1 MHRFALG
8 TALVA
13 ALAAGS
19 AFAQEKFELKYA
31 TFTPDFHPVM
41 KWIHDSFDRIEKG
54 SNGRIVVKRFGGGQ
68 MGPAPGHFDFART
81 GQADFA
87 FFMHGGT
94 PGRFALTELVNLPL
108 LIGSAEIGAKV
119 LNDAEQRSKYLDP
132 EHRGA
137 RILTLMTH
145 QPGQLHTTKKA
156 VRTIDDMKGLRV
168 RFASPAVRD
177 FINALGGTAVGV
189 PPTEMAEQ
197 LNKGTIDGAFTD
209 YGGAGNAWKLGGI
222 IKYTTELYGFVT
234 SFGVAMNPDVYAK
247 LPADLQKLVVGT
259 FSGRDAELGKVWDD
273 IDEPGK
279 KALIDGGMAPIK
291 LSAADV
297 ARIKKTSAD
306 LAETTIKA
314 LEAKNPQARATYTL
328 MKSLADKHAKTSR
341 NFLD

>member
-1 MHRFALG
+1 MLRRIALATALAGALAGVPALG
-8 TALVA
+8 QDKV
-13 ALAAGS
+13 
-19 AFAQEKFELKYA
+19 ELKYA
-31 TFTPDFHPVM
+31 SFTPDFHPVM

-54 SNGRIVVKRFGGGQ
+54 SNGRIVVKRFGGAQ

-119 LNDAEQRSKYLDP
+119 LNDPELKTKYLDP
-132 EHRGA
+132 EHKGA
-137 RILTLMTH
+137 RVLVLMTH

-197 LNKGTIDGAFTD
+197 LNKGTVDGAFTD

-222 IKYTTELYGFVT
+222 IKYTTEL
-234 SFGVAMNPDVYAK
+234 
-247 LPADLQKLVVGT
+247 
-259 FSGRDAELGKVWDD
+259 GKVWDD
-273 IDEPGK
+273 IDEPDK
-279 KALIDGGMAPIK
+279 KALTDGGMTPIK
-291 LSAADV
+291 LSAADN
-297 ARIKKTSAD
+297 ARMKRIAGE
-306 LAETTIKA
+306 LAETTVKT
-314 LEAKNPQARATYTL
+314 LEAKNPQARATYAL
-328 MKSLADKHAKTSR
+328 MKSLADKHAKSSR
-341 NFLD
+341 NFLE